1 MTTVQ
6 HLLYMKGHAVWA
18 ISPDAT
24 VYDALQLMA
33 AQNIGA
39 VLVLEAGKLVGLLSE
54 RDYAR
59 KVVLHGKSSLETPVR
74 DIMTRKVYYIQPEQS
89 VTACLAQMTDKR
101 IRHLPVL
108 DDGQVVGVISLGDAV
123 KWIIAD
129 QQVLIDQL
137 EHYTVSS

>member
-6 HLLYMKGHAVWA
+6 HLLYMKGHAVWS

-39 VLVLEAGKLVGLLSE
+39 VLVLEAGKLVGILSE

-137 EHYTVSS
+137 EHYIVSS

>member
-1 MTTVQ
+1 
-6 HLLYMKGHAVWA
+6 MKGHTVWS

-39 VLVLEAGKLVGLLSE
+39 VLVLEAGKLVGILSE

-74 DIMTRKVYYIQPEQS
+74 DIMTRKVYYVQPEQS

-137 EHYTVSS
+137 EHYIVSS